1 MKSYYFD
8 YAATAPMLPEALRVY
23 GGAAVRFFGNPSS
36 AHQIGQRTK
45 WHVDQARLRIAK
57 PIHGDPNRV
66 VFTSGGTES
75 NNLALH
81 TLYYKALGKT
91 IGKPV
96 VITTAIEH
104 SSVYWW
110 CRTMAYVKK
119 IELLYVPV
127 DSMGRV
133 DLKVLESMTS
143 EHKYAIVS
151 IMMVNNETGVIQDVK
166 AISDICQRNKAYL
179 HMDAV
184 QAYGKIH
191 IDLDETQIDALTGA
205 AHKFGGPRG
214 IGFVHF
220 SPRAMAHRFPLMY
233 GGGQEYGWRPGTE
246 NVPGIAA
253 MGRAAEIM
261 YENIDTNWNKL
272 VTVRQKILDG
282 IKALPDVELN
292 SPDDGYPGILN
303 LYVKGCEGELLV
315 YEMNENGVCVSAG
328 SACSANTR
336 HPSRVLRAMGHTPDR
351 AGSSIRISYGPDTAD
366 DEIDALC
373 QTLNHCVPE
382 VRRWGDVEDE

>member
-1 MKSYYFD
+1 MSRYYFD
-8 YAATAPMLPEALRVY
+8 YAATAPMLSEALDVY
-23 GGAAVRFFGNPSS
+23 SQVAMSNIGNPSS
-36 AHQIGQRTK
+36 AHYIGQAANAPMNRGKCQITY
-45 WHVDQARLRIAK
+45 
-57 PIHGDPNRV
+57 PIHGKPERLIV
-66 VFTSGGTES
+66 TSGGTES
-75 NNLALH
+75 NNQALH
-81 TLYYKALGKT
+81 TLFHVTKSQLGHPPA
-91 IGKPV
+91 IV
-96 VITTAIEH
+96 TTEIEH
-104 SSVYWW
+104 PSVYGW
-110 CRTMAYVKK
+110 CRATARAYGA
-119 IELLYVPV
+119 ELVYVPV
-127 DSMGRV
+127 DTYGRV
-133 DLKVLESMTS
+133 NIDALDEILRSRPYSV
-143 EHKYAIVS
+143 VS
-151 IMMVNNETGVIQDVK
+151 IVLVNNETGVIQDAS
-166 AISDICQRNKAYL
+166 AISDVCHKYQAYL

-214 IGFVHF
+214 VGFVHF
-220 SPRAMAHRFPLMY
+220 SPRAMANCYPIMY
-233 GGGQEYGWRPGTE
+233 GGGQENGWRPGTE

-261 YENIDTNWNKL
+261 YENIDTNWDKL
-272 VTVRQKILDG
+272 VDIRQKILDG
-282 IKALPDVELN
+282 IKDLPDVELN

-382 VRRWGDVEDE
+382 VRRWGGVEDE